1 MTYRKLA
8 AMLLIALITLSVY
21 GAVIHQSSSVAASP
35 INATGALNT
44 WSVAPI
50 NPAFTQ
56 YLKDQAAGNATTT
69 VSGHEVGLVPPTV
82 NFSTPTGQSVRAAV
96 PLVGYP
102 SSYDLRAL
110 GKVSPVED
118 QGQSPACWAFAAYGS
133 LESYL
138 LPTQWSFSENNMKNL
153 AGFDLTCEDG
163 GNQQMATAYL
173 ARWGGS
179 MQSGPVTTASD
190 PFNPTSCT
198 DTSSPSVQQ
207 HVQNELFLPYRT
219 SSTDN
224 NNLKWALENYGG
236 VYATMYMAPSGYYNS
251 STAAYYYD
259 VPVGSN
265 SPTPNHAVTIV
276 GWDDSYPASNFANA
290 PPGPGAFIV
299 KNSWGTS
306 WGQQGFFYV
315 SYYDTQFATSVVLN
329 GQQWAQPPTVFT
341 AQPTT
346 NYNTNYQYDPLGWVT
361 SVGSTDI
368 GSSTSNTAWGANVF
382 TATSNQSLSA
392 VSFYAGSVNTQY
404 QIYVYTNPTSG
415 PIGGTAYTGPA
426 GTVAF
431 SGYYT
436 IPLNTTVPLT
446 AGQKFSVV
454 IEITTPGNN
463 DPIPV
468 ECTESGYST
477 ATGQPGQGYLSAT
490 GSSWT
495 DATQVETKM
504 SICIKAFTTNVPLV
518 GAPVAGAPAVT
529 AQNANSLDLFVRGTD
544 NALWYKYWTGTTW
557 TAATSL
563 GGVLTSSPAA
573 TSPGNGTIDVFVRGS
588 NGALYQKTTTNGGS
602 SWSNW
607 SSLGGQLASGT
618 GPAADARGPNSLD
631 VFVQGTDNAL
641 WYTHWNGAT
650 WSAWKSLGGTLTSSP
665 AATSPGNGTIDV
677 FVRGSNGALYQKTT
691 TNGGSSWSN
700 WSSLGGQLASGTGP
714 AADARGPNSLDVF
727 VQGTDNALWYT
738 HWNGATWSAWKSLG
752 GTLTS
757 SPAATSPG
765 NGTIDVF
772 VRGTDNGLWEKT
784 YNGVWFGWTSIGGM

>member
-163 GNQQMATAYL
+163 GNQQMATVYL

-179 MQSGPVTTASD
+179 TQSGPVTTASD

-198 DTSSPSVQQ
+198 DTSLPSVQQ

-361 SVGSTDI
+361 SAGGTDI

-468 ECTESGYST
+468 ECTLARAT
-477 ATGQPGQGYLSAT
+477 ARQRGNRDKAT
-490 GSSWT
+490 
-495 DATQVETKM
+495 
-504 SICIKAFTTNVPLV
+504 
-518 GAPVAGAPAVT
+518 
-529 AQNANSLDLFVRGTD
+529 
-544 NALWYKYWTGTTW
+544 
-557 TAATSL
+557 
-563 GGVLTSSPAA
+563 
-573 TSPGNGTIDVFVRGS
+573 
-588 NGALYQKTTTNGGS
+588 
-602 SWSNW
+602 
-607 SSLGGQLASGT
+607 
-618 GPAADARGPNSLD
+618 
-631 VFVQGTDNAL
+631 
-641 WYTHWNGAT
+641 
-650 WSAWKSLGGTLTSSP
+650 
-665 AATSPGNGTIDV
+665 
-677 FVRGSNGALYQKTT
+677 
-691 TNGGSSWSN
+691 
-700 WSSLGGQLASGTGP
+700 
-714 AADARGPNSLDVF
+714 
-727 VQGTDNALWYT
+727 
-738 HWNGATWSAWKSLG
+738 
-752 GTLTS
+752 
-757 SPAATSPG
+757 
-765 NGTIDVF
+765 
-772 VRGTDNGLWEKT
+772 
-784 YNGVWFGWTSIGGM
+784 

>member
-35 INATGALNT
+35 INATGELNT

-82 NFSTPTGQSVRAAV
+82 NFSTLTGQSVRAAV

-573 TSPGNGTIDVFVRGS
+573 TSPGNGTIDVFVRG
-588 NGALYQKTTTNGGS
+588 
-602 SWSNW
+602 
-607 SSLGGQLASGT
+607 
-618 GPAADARGPNSLD
+618 
-631 VFVQGTDNAL
+631 
-641 WYTHWNGAT
+641 
-650 WSAWKSLGGTLTSSP
+650 
-665 AATSPGNGTIDV
+665 
-677 FVRGSNGALYQKTT
+677 
-691 TNGGSSWSN
+691 
-700 WSSLGGQLASGTGP
+700 
-714 AADARGPNSLDVF
+714 
-727 VQGTDNALWYT
+727 
-738 HWNGATWSAWKSLG
+738 
-752 GTLTS
+752 
-757 SPAATSPG
+757 
-765 NGTIDVF
+765 
-772 VRGTDNGLWEKT
+772 TDNGLWEKT
-784 YNGVWFGWTSIGGM
+784 YNGVWFGWTSIGGI

>member
-82 NFSTPTGQSVRAAV
+82 NFSTLTGQSVRAAV

-251 STAAYYYD
+251 NTAAYYYD

-446 AGQKFSVV
+446 PARSF
-454 IEITTPGNN
+454 P
-463 DPIPV
+463 
-468 ECTESGYST
+468 
-477 ATGQPGQGYLSAT
+477 LS
-490 GSSWT
+490 
-495 DATQVETKM
+495 
-504 SICIKAFTTNVPLV
+504 
-518 GAPVAGAPAVT
+518 
-529 AQNANSLDLFVRGTD
+529 
-544 NALWYKYWTGTTW
+544 
-557 TAATSL
+557 
-563 GGVLTSSPAA
+563 
-573 TSPGNGTIDVFVRGS
+573 
-588 NGALYQKTTTNGGS
+588 
-602 SWSNW
+602 
-607 SSLGGQLASGT
+607 
-618 GPAADARGPNSLD
+618 
-631 VFVQGTDNAL
+631 
-641 WYTHWNGAT
+641 
-650 WSAWKSLGGTLTSSP
+650 
-665 AATSPGNGTIDV
+665 
-677 FVRGSNGALYQKTT
+677 
-691 TNGGSSWSN
+691 
-700 WSSLGGQLASGTGP
+700 
-714 AADARGPNSLDVF
+714 
-727 VQGTDNALWYT
+727 
-738 HWNGATWSAWKSLG
+738 
-752 GTLTS
+752 
-757 SPAATSPG
+757 
-765 NGTIDVF
+765 
-772 VRGTDNGLWEKT
+772 
-784 YNGVWFGWTSIGGM
+784 

>member
-82 NFSTPTGQSVRAAV
+82 NFSTLTGQSVRAAV

-251 STAAYYYD
+251 NTAAYYYD

-361 SVGSTDI
+361 SAGSTDI

-557 TAATSL
+557 TA
-563 GGVLTSSPAA
+563 
-573 TSPGNGTIDVFVRGS
+573 
-588 NGALYQKTTTNGGS
+588 
-602 SWSNW
+602 
-607 SSLGGQLASGT
+607 
-618 GPAADARGPNSLD
+618 
-631 VFVQGTDNAL
+631 
-641 WYTHWNGAT
+641 
-650 WSAWKSLGGTLTSSP
+650 WKSLGGTLTSSP

-691 TNGGSSWSN
+691 TNNGTSWSN